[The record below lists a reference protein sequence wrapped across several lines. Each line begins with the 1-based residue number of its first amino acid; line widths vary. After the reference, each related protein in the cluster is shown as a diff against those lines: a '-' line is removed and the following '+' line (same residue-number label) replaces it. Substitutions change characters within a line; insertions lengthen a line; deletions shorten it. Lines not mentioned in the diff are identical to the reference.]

1 MAVFARR
8 GLATHP
14 HRPTPLPPAHPL
26 SISAIRDITGPV
38 KKLSQEPAVNTA
50 RQSYL

>member
-1 MAVFARR
+1 MAVFARQ

-14 HRPTPLPPAHPL
+14 HPPPTRPPP
-26 SISAIRDITGPV
+26 INAIRDITGPV
-38 KKLSQEPAVNTA
+38 KKLSQKPAVNTT